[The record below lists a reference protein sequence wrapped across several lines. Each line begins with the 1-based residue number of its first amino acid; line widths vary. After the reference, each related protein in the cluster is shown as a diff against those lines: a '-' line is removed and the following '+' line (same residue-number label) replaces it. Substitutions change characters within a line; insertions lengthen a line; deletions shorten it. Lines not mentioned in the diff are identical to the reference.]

1 MKVSLVFYIP
11 FDLFFQKMY
20 SHLKFMLVIVYSQSV
35 NMRETNAFLG
45 RYDNQRFNI
54 ILAKNL
60 IN

>member
-1 MKVSLVFYIP
+1 MKVFLVFYIP

-35 NMRETNAFLG
+35 NMRETNAILG
-45 RYDNQRFNI
+45 RYDNQKFNI

>member
-1 MKVSLVFYIP
+1 MKVFLVFYIP

-35 NMRETNAFLG
+35 NMRETNAFLE
-45 RYDNQRFNI
+45 RYDNQKFNI